1 MFTLQKQPG
10 QAFRILNFSD
20 THMKKSELCEGHLF
34 RKIFE
39 RTISE
44 AIARVKPDLIT
55 ISGDI
60 SWAGDDAAHAWLADY
75 FDSFGIPWAPVMGNH
90 DNQCGD
96 AFVDDVAEIFLAGK
110 HCLFEKGD
118 ASMGCGNY
126 VIVIEESGKPVE
138 ALFMM
143 DSHNRSSY
151 TDENGE
157 ARNTWGKLYRE
168 QLAWYAAQN
177 EQLRARGCNDSTLIM
192 HIPMYAYFEAS
203 AAAYRPG
210 IDWANLQYECHTDY
224 PDAWQPGV
232 KACGVQYEG
241 IGAPT
246 IEDGVLDALI
256 AGGTTK
262 HVLVG
267 HDHIN
272 NWMIDYRG
280 VKLCFSL
287 KAGPS
292 AYWRPFL
299 NGGTVLT
306 VTEQGVSDIHHEY
319 VDCSD
324 LLNTWT

>member
-1 MFTLQKQPG
+1 MFVLQKQAG
-10 QAFRILNFSD
+10 RDFRILNFSD
-20 THMKKSELCEGHLF
+20 THMKKSELTDGHLF
-34 RKIFE
+34 RAVFE
-39 RTISE
+39 RTVSE

-60 SWAGDDAAHAWLADY
+60 SWSGDDAAHAWLADY

-96 AFVDDVAEIFLAGK
+96 AFVDGIADVFLSRK
-110 HCLFEKGD
+110 NCLFEKGD
-118 ASMGCGNY
+118 PALGCGNY
-126 VIVIEESGKPVE
+126 VIVIEEDDKPVE

-143 DSHNRSSY
+143 DSHNCCTY

-157 ARNTWGKLYRE
+157 ERRTWGKLYDV
-168 QLAWYAAQN
+168 QLDWYAEQN
-177 EQLRARGCNDSTLIM
+177 NLLRARGCGDTTLVM
-192 HIPMYAYFEAS
+192 HIPMHAYLEAS
-203 AAAYRPG
+203 EAAYRAG

-224 PDAWQPGV
+224 PAAWKPGV
-232 KACGVQYEG
+232 TAAGVQYEG
-241 IGAPT
+241 IGAPV
-246 IEDGVLDALI
+246 IEDGVMDALV
-256 AGGTTK
+256 AGGTTR

-280 VKLCFSL
+280 IKLCFSL

-299 NGGTVLT
+299 NGATVLT
-306 VTEQGVSDIHHEY
+306 VTQNGVADIHHEY
-319 VDCSD
+319 IDCSD